1 MPVGGAARTIVECN
15 RAGVRRRSPLI
26 SQSVINIK
34 KKIAAFGTTKAAW
47 PVKQNRRTRNV
58 THTTLIH
65 HILLACE
72 DENGENFQADMGTE
86 RFADAMDH

>member
-26 SQSVINIK
+26 SQSVIST

-58 THTTLIH
+58 THMILIH
-65 HILLACE
+65 HIFLACE

-86 RFADAMDH
+86 RFADSMDR